1 MVLGAINFGPHMNYH
16 ELGPLILLTMV
27 TKLVAL
33 IPSVSIHKIRYNPKH
48 NTIQN
53 EKIKQ
58 DTKSVSGWWVRK

>member
-1 MVLGAINFGPHMNYH
+1 MLHIGGIS
-16 ELGPLILLTMV
+16 LDWLS

-33 IPSVSIHKIRYNPKH
+33 IHGKAIPSVSIHKIRYNPKH

-58 DTKSVSGWWVRK
+58 DTKSVSGWWVTK